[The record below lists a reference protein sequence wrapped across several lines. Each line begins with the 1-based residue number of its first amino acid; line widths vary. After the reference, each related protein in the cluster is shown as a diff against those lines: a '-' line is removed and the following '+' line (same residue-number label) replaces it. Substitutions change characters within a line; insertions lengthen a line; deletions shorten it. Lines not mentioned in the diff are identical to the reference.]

1 VTAPPLRAVPAALAW
16 LLHPATIAAT
26 VLLIAND
33 HLLKRAWPGP
43 VTGKLS
49 DVAGLVLA
57 PPVLGLLLALTAEP
71 CLWRSPSLARA
82 PGPARRRLP
91 SSRRSSVQTPPAL
104 EPCLWRLPPLAIG
117 LVGVG
122 FTAVKVSPLVAGY
135 ASTAWSLG
143 LGRSVLRSDP
153 GDLVALPAL
162 WLAWYAWRTRPVPG
176 RLAQRLAVLVLLP
189 TAVLGIA
196 ATSAARYDD
205 AVSII
210 RWQDTIVV
218 GIGDAAVK
226 SSRDPRSYH
235 ATTDGGR
242 NFHLLVDPELAEF
255 GKEAH
260 TPVGP
265 LDCVPDDPRHCFRV
279 VPGHLRVEETAD
291 GGTGWRVAWE
301 VPDEERARLAKAFP
315 ELGDVNEYL
324 SSRALIVRAEGT
336 GFVVL
341 VVNGR
346 DGMARRDPDGS
357 WRRIGFGVQSGP
369 GYTVT
374 VEPTP
379 IPGVN
384 AATAPDL
391 LPYPFALASALAAW
405 VIFLGSALAARRGTR
420 HWSIAI
426 GGILAALGSL
436 VLLGATLVAGSDSL
450 FLSLVI
456 SYFGVLIMLA
466 SVITSLSVARGL
478 RLLSPGRI
486 VALIL
491 VALAGAAGVLVPFL
505 TWLATGVP
513 ARPLAVTIATA
524 AALLAL
530 AGGAALA
537 RTAPA
542 PAPGEHEL
550 VSGG

>member
-1 VTAPPLRAVPAALAW
+1 MIATDHPLAVTAPPLRAVPAALAW

-57 PPVLGLLLALTAEP
+57 PPVLGLLLALPAEP

-135 ASTAWSLG
+135 AS
-143 LGRSVLRSDP
+143 
-153 GDLVALPAL
+153 
-162 WLAWYAWRTRPVPG
+162 WRTRPVPG

-226 SSRDPRSYH
+226 SSRDPRSYL

-369 GYTVT
+369 GYTET